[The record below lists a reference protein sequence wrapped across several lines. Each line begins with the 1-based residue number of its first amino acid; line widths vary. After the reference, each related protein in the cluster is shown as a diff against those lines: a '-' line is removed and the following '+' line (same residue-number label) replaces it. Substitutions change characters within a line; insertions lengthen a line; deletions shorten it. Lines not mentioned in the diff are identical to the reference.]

1 MKENIEKFIS
11 DGSEIIELKEEY
23 LGGSVKAFLINKD
36 NTLTQIPV
44 TEIGNK
50 YISLT
55 NIIEAGKEFE
65 VRYNTVSE
73 NDKFDLYKRI
83 QQLETKIEKQD
94 KILKEVLT
102 ALRHRVDL
110 GTFNTW
116 TKSIED
122 KIGVEL
128 ISQSFQTPYP

>member
-23 LGGSVKAFLINKD
+23 LGESVKAFLLNKD

-44 TEIGNK
+44 KEIGNK

-55 NIIEAGKEFE
+55 NTIEAGKTFE

-94 KILKEVLT
+94 KVLEEVLT

>member
-23 LGGSVKAFLINKD
+23 LGESVKVFLINQD
-36 NTLTQIPV
+36 NTLTQVPAV
-44 TEIGNK
+44 EIGNK
-50 YISLT
+50 YISLSDT
-55 NIIEAGKEFE
+55 IEAGKKFE
-65 VRYNTVSE
+65 VRYNTISE
-73 NDKFDLYKRI
+73 NDKFDLSKRI
-83 QQLETKIEKQD
+83 QQLETKIERQD
-94 KILKEVLT
+94 KVLKEVLT

-122 KIGVEL
+122 KIGIEL

>member
-23 LGGSVKAFLINKD
+23 LGESVKVFLINQD
-36 NTLTQIPV
+36 NTLTQVPAV
-44 TEIGNK
+44 EIGNK
-50 YISLT
+50 YISLSDT
-55 NIIEAGKEFE
+55 IEAGKKFE
-65 VRYNTVSE
+65 VRYNTISE
-73 NDKFDLYKRI
+73 NDKFDLSKRI
-83 QQLETKIEKQD
+83 QQLETKIERQD
-94 KILKEVLT
+94 KVLKEVLT